1 MPTEKPWPIEAYLAE
16 RLEAAIPKA
25 GLTLSEGA
33 RIDVEVPREPEHGDW
48 ATPVALTL
56 AKTARRPPRQVAE
69 TLRDVLVKE
78 IERDVV
84 SSIEIAGAGFIN
96 FRLAPAWLTA
106 NLTRILENPG
116 VYGSSPV
123 GRGEKILIEYVSA
136 NPTGP
141 LNVVNARAASIGD
154 ALIRILNAAGYEARG
169 EFYAND
175 WGLQAELFGASIET
189 RFQERLGL
197 PASPLP
203 EEGYA
208 GAYVAEV
215 ARTVPEQDGRSWLGL
230 PERERR
236 LRFAGWG
243 IDRMLERQKVDLDR
257 FGARMDRWFRESELH
272 RGGAVE
278 KARARLG
285 ERGMTETRD
294 GALWFRSTEFGDQE
308 DRVIVRTNGE
318 PTYFLADAA
327 YHHDKFSRGFD
338 RLIDLLGPDHH
349 GHVQRM
355 QGVIEA
361 LGWPRERFEVILIQW
376 VRLLRGGE
384 PVKMSKRAGEFITL
398 EDLVQEVGVDAA
410 RFFFLMRRAES
421 PLDFDLEL
429 AVKRSEDNP
438 VYYVQYAHAR
448 IVHVLEYAT
457 SQGVPEPS
465 LAAAR
470 PDLLH
475 EAETLTLLR
484 GLAGFPSLVA
494 AAARHRE
501 PHRIPMYLKDL
512 AARFHS
518 FYHVHRVVGPD
529 AAVTAARLLLTRAT
543 GVVFRRGLELL
554 GVSAPESM

>member
-1 MPTEKPWPIEAYLAE
+1 MPAEKPWPIEAYLAE
-16 RLEAAIPKA
+16 RLEKAIARA
-25 GLTLSEGA
+25 GLTLPDGA

-56 AKTARRPPRQVAE
+56 AKTAKKPPRQIAEILREALEVEPDVA
-69 TLRDVLVKE
+69 LPP
-78 IERDVV
+78 
-84 SSIEIAGAGFIN
+84 EIAGAGFLN
-96 FRLAPAWLTA
+96 FRLAPAWLA
-106 NLTRILENPG
+106 SNLRRILEAPER
-116 VYGSSPV
+116 YGTSSA

-141 LNVVNARAASIGD
+141 LNVVSARAASIGD

-175 WGLQAELFGASIET
+175 WGLQAELFGASIES
-189 RFQERLGL
+189 RFAERVGL
-197 PASPLP
+197 PAPP
-203 EEGYA
+203 IPDEGYA
-208 GAYVAEV
+208 GSYVIDV
-215 ARTVPEQDGRSWLGL
+215 AASVPESEGRVWLGL
-230 PERERR
+230 PERDRR

-243 IDRMLERQKVDLDR
+243 IDRMLERQKKDLDR

-272 RGGAVE
+272 RGGLVE
-278 KARARLG
+278 KARERLS
-285 ERGMTETRD
+285 ERGLTETRD
-294 GALWFRSTEFGDQE
+294 GALWFRSTAFGDQE
-308 DRVIVRTNGE
+308 DRVIVRGNGE

-327 YHHDKFSRGFD
+327 YHNDKFSRGFD

-361 LGWPRERFEVILIQW
+361 MGYRRERFEVILIQW

-398 EDLVQEVGVDAA
+398 EDLVEEVGVDAA

-448 IVHVLEYAT
+448 IAHVLEYARA
-457 SQGVPEPS
+457 QGIPEPDPG
-465 LAAAR
+465 AAR
-470 PDLLH
+470 ADLLH

-501 PHRIPMYLKDL
+501 PHRIPMFLKEL
-512 AARFHS
+512 AAKFHS
-518 FYHVHRVVGPD
+518 FYHQHRVVGPD

-543 GVVFRRGLELL
+543 GVVFRQGLGLL

>member
-1 MPTEKPWPIEAYLAE
+1 
-16 RLEAAIPKA
+16 
-25 GLTLSEGA
+25 
-33 RIDVEVPREPEHGDW
+33 
-48 ATPVALTL
+48 
-56 AKTARRPPRQVAE
+56 
-69 TLRDVLVKE
+69 
-78 IERDVV
+78 
-84 SSIEIAGAGFIN
+84 
-96 FRLAPAWLTA
+96 
-106 NLTRILENPG
+106 
-116 VYGSSPV
+116 
-123 GRGEKILIEYVSA
+123 
-136 NPTGP
+136 
-141 LNVVNARAASIGD
+141 
-154 ALIRILNAAGYEARG
+154 
-169 EFYAND
+169 
-175 WGLQAELFGASIET
+175 
-189 RFQERLGL
+189 
-197 PASPLP
+197 
-203 EEGYA
+203 
-208 GAYVAEV
+208 VAEV

-448 IVHVLEYAT
+448 IVHVLEYAA

>member
-25 GLTLSEGA
+25 GLMLPEGA

>member
-16 RLEAAIPKA
+16 RLEQAIARA
-25 GLTLSEGA
+25 GLTLPEGA

-56 AKTARRPPRQVAE
+56 AKTARKPPRQVAE
-69 TLRDVLVKE
+69 TLREALD

-84 SSIEIAGAGFIN
+84 SSVEIAGAGFLN
-96 FRLAPAWLTA
+96 FRLAPAWLA
-106 NLTRILENPG
+106 SNLSRILTSADR
-116 VYGSSPV
+116 YGGSAV

-154 ALIRILNAAGYEARG
+154 ALIRILNAAGYDARG

-175 WGLQAELFGASIET
+175 WGLQAELFGASIES
-189 RFQERLGL
+189 RFAERLGL
-197 PASPLP
+197 TADPIP

-208 GAYVAEV
+208 GAYVTDV
-215 ARTVPEQDGRSWLGL
+215 AATVPESEGRGWLTL
-230 PERERR
+230 EERERR
-236 LRFAGWG
+236 LRFARWG
-243 IDRMLERQKVDLDR
+243 IDRILERQKQDLGS
-257 FGARMDRWFRESELH
+257 FGARIDRWFRESELH
-272 RGGAVE
+272 TQGAVE
-278 KARARLG
+278 KARVRLV
-285 ERGMTETRD
+285 ERGLTEARD
-294 GALWFRSTEFGDQE
+294 GALWFKSTAFGDQE
-308 DRVIVRTNGE
+308 DRVIVRSNGE

-338 RLIDLLGPDHH
+338 RAIDLLGPDHH

-384 PVKMSKRAGEFITL
+384 QVKMSKRAGEFVTL
-398 EDLVQEVGVDAA
+398 EDLIGEVGVDAA

-429 AVKRSEDNP
+429 AVKRSEENP

-448 IVHVLEYAT
+448 IAHVLDYARQ
-457 SQGVPEPS
+457 QGVPEPGPES
-465 LAAAR
+465 AR

-484 GLAGFPSLVA
+484 GLAAFPSLVA

-501 PHRIPMYLKDL
+501 PHRIPMYLKEL
-512 AARFHS
+512 AAKFHS
-518 FYHVHRVVGPD
+518 FYHQHRVVGPD

-543 GVVFRRGLELL
+543 GIVFRRGLDLL

>member
-1 MPTEKPWPIEAYLAE
+1 MPAEKPWPIEAYLAE
-16 RLEAAIPKA
+16 RLEKAIARA
-25 GLTLSEGA
+25 GLTLPDGA

-56 AKTARRPPRQVAE
+56 AKTAKKPPRQIAEILREALEVEPDVA
-69 TLRDVLVKE
+69 LPP
-78 IERDVV
+78 
-84 SSIEIAGAGFIN
+84 EIAGAGFLN
-96 FRLAPAWLTA
+96 FRLAPTWLA
-106 NLTRILENPG
+106 SNLRRILEAPER
-116 VYGSSPV
+116 YGTSSA

-175 WGLQAELFGASIET
+175 WGLQAELFGASIES
-189 RFQERLGL
+189 RFAERVGL
-197 PASPLP
+197 PAPP
-203 EEGYA
+203 IPDEGYA
-208 GAYVAEV
+208 GSYVIDV
-215 ARTVPEQDGRSWLGL
+215 AASVPESEGRVWLGL
-230 PERERR
+230 PERDRR

-243 IDRMLERQKVDLDR
+243 IDRMLERQKKDLDR

-272 RGGAVE
+272 RGGLVE
-278 KARARLG
+278 KARERLS
-285 ERGMTETRD
+285 ERGLTETRD
-294 GALWFRSTEFGDQE
+294 GALWFRSTAFGDQE
-308 DRVIVRTNGE
+308 DRVIVRGNGE

-327 YHHDKFSRGFD
+327 YHNDKFSRGFD

-361 LGWPRERFEVILIQW
+361 MGYRRERFEVILIQW

-398 EDLVQEVGVDAA
+398 EDLVEEVGVDAA

-448 IVHVLEYAT
+448 IAHVLEYARA
-457 SQGVPEPS
+457 QGIPEPDPG
-465 LAAAR
+465 AAR
-470 PDLLH
+470 ADLLH

-501 PHRIPMYLKDL
+501 PHRIPMFLKEL
-512 AARFHS
+512 AAKFHS
-518 FYHVHRVVGPD
+518 FYHQHRVVGPD
-529 AAVTAARLLLTRAT
+529 AAVTGARLLLTRAT
-543 GVVFRRGLELL
+543 GVVFRQGLGLL

>member
-16 RLEAAIPKA
+16 RLEQAIARA
-25 GLTLSEGA
+25 GLTLPEGA

-56 AKTARRPPRQVAE
+56 AKTARKAPRQVAE
-69 TLRDVLVKE
+69 TLRDALE

-84 SSIEIAGAGFIN
+84 TSVEIAGAGFLN
-96 FRLAPAWLTA
+96 FRLAPAWLA
-106 NLTRILENPG
+106 SNVSRILASADT
-116 VYGSSPV
+116 YGSSAV

-154 ALIRILNAAGYEARG
+154 ALIRILNAAGYDARG

-175 WGLQAELFGASIET
+175 WGLQAELFGASIES
-189 RFQERLGL
+189 RFAEYHGL
-197 PASPLP
+197 PASPIP
-203 EEGYA
+203 DEGYA
-208 GAYVAEV
+208 GAYVTDIAT
-215 ARTVPEQDGRSWLGL
+215 AVPESEGRAWLAL
-230 PERERR
+230 EQRERR

-243 IDRMLERQKVDLDR
+243 IDRMLERQKRDLGS

-278 KARARLG
+278 KARARLI
-285 ERGMTETRD
+285 ERGLTETRD
-294 GALWFRSTEFGDQE
+294 GALWFRSTAFGDQE
-308 DRVIVRTNGE
+308 DRVLVRTNGE

-349 GHVQRM
+349 GHAQKM

-361 LGWPRERFEVILIQW
+361 LGWPRNRFEVILIQW

-384 PVKMSKRAGEFITL
+384 PVKMSKRSGEFVTL
-398 EDLVQEVGVDAA
+398 EDLIGEVGVDAA

-429 AVKRSEDNP
+429 AVKRSEENP

-448 IVHVLEYAT
+448 IAHVLDYARQ
-457 SQGVPEPS
+457 QGVPEPGPE
-465 LAAAR
+465 AAR
-470 PDLLH
+470 ADLLH
-475 EAETLTLLR
+475 ETETLTLLR
-484 GLAGFPSLVA
+484 GLAAFPSLVA

-501 PHRIPMYLKDL
+501 PHRIPMYLKEL
-512 AARFHS
+512 AAKFHS
-518 FYHVHRVVGPD
+518 FYHQHRVVGPD
-529 AAVTAARLLLTRAT
+529 AAVTAARLLLLRAT
-543 GVVFRRGLELL
+543 GIVFSRGLDLL

>member
-25 GLTLSEGA
+25 GLMLPEGA

-106 NLTRILENPG
+106 NLARILENPG

-243 IDRMLERQKVDLDR
+243 IDRMLERR

-457 SQGVPEPS
+457 NQGVPEPS

>member
-25 GLTLSEGA
+25 GLMLPEGA

-154 ALIRILNAAGYEARG
+154 ALIRILNAAGYEACG

-203 EEGYA
+203 KEGYA

-429 AVKRSEDNP
+429 ALKRSEDNP

>member
-16 RLEAAIPKA
+16 RLEGAIARA
-25 GLTLSEGA
+25 GFSMPDGA
-33 RIDVEVPREPEHGDW
+33 RVEVEVPREPEHGDW

-56 AKTARRPPRQVAE
+56 AKTARRPPREVAGAL
-69 TLRDVLVKE
+69 LRSLE
-78 IERDVV
+78 IEPDVV
-84 SSIEIAGAGFIN
+84 SGVEAAGAGFIN
-96 FRLAPAWLTA
+96 FRLAPAWLAA
-106 NLTRILENPG
+106 NVRRILSDPAA
-116 VYGSSPV
+116 YGNSPV
-123 GRGEKILIEYVSA
+123 GRGEKVLIEYVSA

-154 ALIRILNAAGYEARG
+154 ALIRILNTAGYEASG

-175 WGLQAELFGASIET
+175 WGLQAELFGASIRT
-189 RFQERLGL
+189 RFAERIGVQA
-197 PASPLP
+197 PAIP

-208 GAYVAEV
+208 GSYVTEV
-215 ARTVPEQDGRSWLGL
+215 ADAIPESQGREWLAH
-230 PERERR
+230 PEREQR
-236 LRFAGWG
+236 LRFAAWG
-243 IDRMLERQKVDLDR
+243 IDRMLERQKRELTR
-257 FGARMDRWFRESELH
+257 FGARIDRWFRESELH

-278 KARARLG
+278 KARARLA
-285 ERGMTETRD
+285 ERGLSEERD
-294 GALWFRSTEFGDQE
+294 GALWFRSTAFGDQE
-308 DRVIVRTNGE
+308 DRVIVRANGE

-327 YHHDKFSRGFD
+327 YHHDKFSRRFD

-349 GHVQRM
+349 GHIQRM

-361 LGWPRERFEVILIQW
+361 MGWPRDRFEVILIQW

-398 EDLVQEVGVDAA
+398 EDLVDEVGVDAA

-448 IVHVLEYAT
+448 IAHILDYARQ
-457 SQGVPEPS
+457 QGVADPGPDS
-465 LAAAR
+465 AR
-470 PDLLH
+470 SELLH
-475 EAETLTLLR
+475 EAETLVLLR
-484 GLAGFPSLVA
+484 GIAGFPSLVA

-501 PHRIPMYLKDL
+501 PHRIPIYLKEL
-512 AARFHS
+512 AAKFHS
-518 FYHVHRVVGPD
+518 FYHQHRVVGPD
-529 AAVTAARLLLTRAT
+529 VAVTAARLLLTRAT
-543 GVVFRRGLELL
+543 GVVLRRGLELL

>member
-1 MPTEKPWPIEAYLAE
+1 MPTEKTWPIEAYLAE
-16 RLEAAIPKA
+16 RLEEAIARA
-25 GLTLSEGA
+25 GLTLPEGS
-33 RIDVEVPREPEHGDW
+33 RIDVEVPREPDHGDW
-48 ATPVALTL
+48 ATPVALAL
-56 AKTARRPPRQVAE
+56 AKTARRPPRKVAE
-69 TLRDVLVKE
+69 ELVQAFR
-78 IERDVV
+78 IDPG
-84 SSIEIAGAGFIN
+84 IMGPPEIAGAGFIN
-96 FRLAPAWLTA
+96 FRLAPTWLA
-106 NLTRILENPG
+106 SNVRRILDDPAA
-116 VYGSSPV
+116 YGRSAV
-123 GRGEKILIEYVSA
+123 GHGEKILIEYVSA

-175 WGLQAELFGASIET
+175 WGLQAELFGASIES
-189 RFQERLGL
+189 RFAERLGITA
-197 PASPLP
+197 PPIP

-208 GAYVAEV
+208 GSYVTDIAV
-215 ARTVPEQDGRSWLGL
+215 AVPESEGRAWLEL

-236 LRFAGWG
+236 LRFAMWG
-243 IDRMLERQKVDLDR
+243 IDRMLERQKQDLER

-272 RGGAVE
+272 RGGLVE

-285 ERGMTETRD
+285 ERGMTEERE
-294 GALWFRSTEFGDQE
+294 GALWFRSTAFGDQE
-308 DRVIVRTNGE
+308 DRVIVRGNGE

-349 GHVQRM
+349 GHIQRM

-361 LGWPRERFEVILIQW
+361 LGWPRDRFEVILIQW

-384 PVKMSKRAGEFITL
+384 PVKMSKRAGEFVTL
-398 EDLVQEVGVDAA
+398 EDLVEEVGVDAA

-448 IVHVLEYAT
+448 IAHVLEYARQ
-457 SQGVPEPS
+457 QGVPEPTLES
-465 LAAAR
+465 AR

-484 GLAGFPSLVA
+484 GLAAFPSLVA
-494 AAARHRE
+494 AAARYRE
-501 PHRIPMYLKDL
+501 PHRIPMYLKEL
-512 AARFHS
+512 AA
-518 FYHVHRVVGPD
+518 
-529 AAVTAARLLLTRAT
+529 
-543 GVVFRRGLELL
+543 
-554 GVSAPESM
+554 

>member
-1 MPTEKPWPIEAYLAE
+1 MPAEKPWPIEAHLAE
-16 RLEAAIPKA
+16 RLERAIERA
-25 GLTLSEGA
+25 GLNLPDGA

-69 TLRDVLVKE
+69 TLRDALE
-78 IERDVV
+78 IEPDVV
-84 SSIEIAGAGFIN
+84 SSVEIAGAGFLN
-96 FRLAPAWLTA
+96 FRLAPAWLCS
-106 NLTRILENPG
+106 NLSRILNAPDD
-116 VYGSSPV
+116 YGTSPA
-123 GRGEKILIEYVSA
+123 GLGEKILIEYVSA

-175 WGLQAELFGASIET
+175 WGLQAELFGASIES
-189 RFQERLGL
+189 RFAERLEL
-197 PASPLP
+197 PAPPIP
-203 EEGYA
+203 EQGYA
-208 GAYVAEV
+208 GAYVTEIASAVIE
-215 ARTVPEQDGRSWLGL
+215 ADGRAWLGL

-243 IDRMLERQKVDLDR
+243 IDRILERQQRDLER

-272 RGGAVE
+272 RGGAVQ
-278 KARARLG
+278 KAQARLV
-285 ERGMTETRD
+285 ERGLTETRD
-294 GALWFRSTEFGDQE
+294 GALWFRSTAFGDQE

-361 LGWPRERFEVILIQW
+361 LGWPKDRFEVILIQW

-384 PVKMSKRAGEFITL
+384 PVKMSKRAGEFVTL
-398 EDLVQEVGVDAA
+398 DDLVEEVGVDAA

-448 IVHVLEYAT
+448 IAHVLDYARQ
-457 SQGVPEPS
+457 QGVPEPG
-465 LAAAR
+465 LASVR

-501 PHRIPMYLKDL
+501 PHRIPMYLKEL
-512 AARFHS
+512 AAKFHS
-518 FYHVHRVVGPD
+518 FYHPHRVVGPD

-543 GVVFRRGLELL
+543 GVVFRRGLNLL

>member
-25 GLTLSEGA
+25 GLMLPEGA

-294 GALWFRSTEFGDQE
+294 GALWFRSTEFG
-308 DRVIVRTNGE
+308 
-318 PTYFLADAA
+318 
-327 YHHDKFSRGFD
+327 
-338 RLIDLLGPDHH
+338 
-349 GHVQRM
+349 
-355 QGVIEA
+355 
-361 LGWPRERFEVILIQW
+361 
-376 VRLLRGGE
+376 
-384 PVKMSKRAGEFITL
+384 
-398 EDLVQEVGVDAA
+398 
-410 RFFFLMRRAES
+410 
-421 PLDFDLEL
+421 
-429 AVKRSEDNP
+429 
-438 VYYVQYAHAR
+438 
-448 IVHVLEYAT
+448 
-457 SQGVPEPS
+457 
-465 LAAAR
+465 
-470 PDLLH
+470 
-475 EAETLTLLR
+475 
-484 GLAGFPSLVA
+484 
-494 AAARHRE
+494 
-501 PHRIPMYLKDL
+501 
-512 AARFHS
+512 
-518 FYHVHRVVGPD
+518 
-529 AAVTAARLLLTRAT
+529 
-543 GVVFRRGLELL
+543 
-554 GVSAPESM
+554 

>member
-1 MPTEKPWPIEAYLAE
+1 V
-16 RLEAAIPKA
+16 
-25 GLTLSEGA
+25 G
-33 RIDVEVPREPEHGDW
+33 
-48 ATPVALTL
+48 
-56 AKTARRPPRQVAE
+56 
-69 TLRDVLVKE
+69 
-78 IERDVV
+78 
-84 SSIEIAGAGFIN
+84 
-96 FRLAPAWLTA
+96 APAA
-106 NLTRILENPG
+106 PI
-116 VYGSSPV
+116 
-123 GRGEKILIEYVSA
+123 
-136 NPTGP
+136 
-141 LNVVNARAASIGD
+141 
-154 ALIRILNAAGYEARG
+154 
-169 EFYAND
+169 
-175 WGLQAELFGASIET
+175 
-189 RFQERLGL
+189 
-197 PASPLP
+197 P
-203 EEGYA
+203 EQGYA
-208 GAYVAEV
+208 GSYVTDVAATVAE
-215 ARTVPEQDGRSWLGL
+215 AEGRSWLEL

-243 IDRMLERQKVDLDR
+243 IDRMLERQKRDLER

-272 RGGAVE
+272 QGGAVE
-278 KARARLG
+278 RARARLV
-285 ERGMTETRD
+285 ERGLTDTRD
-294 GALWFRSTEFGDQE
+294 GALWFRSTAFGDQE

-361 LGWPRERFEVILIQW
+361 LGWPRDRFEVILIQW

-384 PVKMSKRAGEFITL
+384 PVKMSKRAGEFVTL

-448 IVHVLEYAT
+448 IAHVLDYARQ
-457 SQGVPEPS
+457 QGVPEPGLES
-465 LAAAR
+465 VRA
-470 PDLLH
+470 DLLH

-494 AAARHRE
+494 ATARHRE
-501 PHRIPMYLKDL
+501 PHRIPMYLKEL
-512 AARFHS
+512 AAKFHS
-518 FYHVHRVVGPD
+518 FYHQHRVVGPD

-543 GVVFRRGLELL
+543 GIVFRRGLDLL

>member
-1 MPTEKPWPIEAYLAE
+1 MPAEKPWPIEAYLAE
-16 RLEAAIPKA
+16 RLEEAIARA
-25 GLTLSEGA
+25 GLALPEGA
-33 RIDVEVPREPEHGDW
+33 RIDVEVPRDPAHGDW
-48 ATPVALTL
+48 ATPVALSL
-56 AKTARRPPRQVAE
+56 AKIARKPPRQVAE
-69 TLRDVLVKE
+69 TLRDAIE
-78 IERDVV
+78 IEHDVV
-84 SSIEIAGAGFIN
+84 SGVEIAGAGFLN
-96 FRLAPAWLTA
+96 FRLAPAWLA
-106 NLTRILENPG
+106 SNLSRILESPDT
-116 VYGSSPV
+116 YGASAA

-141 LNVVNARAASIGD
+141 LNVVSARAASIGD

-175 WGLQAELFGASIET
+175 WGLQAELFGASIES
-189 RFQERLGL
+189 RFAERLGL
-197 PASPLP
+197 PAPPIP

-208 GAYVAEV
+208 GGYVADV
-215 ARTVPEQDGRSWLGL
+215 AATVPEPEGRVWLGL
-230 PERERR
+230 AERERR

-243 IDRMLERQKVDLDR
+243 IDRILERQKVDLDR

-272 RGGAVE
+272 KGGLVE

-285 ERGMTETRD
+285 ERGLTETRD
-294 GALWFRSTEFGDQE
+294 GALWFRSTAYGDQE

-338 RLIDLLGPDHH
+338 RVIDLLGPDHH

-361 LGWPRERFEVILIQW
+361 LGWPRDRFEVILIQW

-384 PVKMSKRAGEFITL
+384 PVKMSKRAGEFVTL
-398 EDLVQEVGVDAA
+398 EDLIGEVGVDAA

-429 AVKRSEDNP
+429 AVKRSEENP

-448 IVHVLEYAT
+448 IAHVLGYALA
-457 SQGVPEPS
+457 QGVPAPGLES
-465 LAAAR
+465 AR
-470 PDLLH
+470 ADLLH

-501 PHRIPMYLKDL
+501 PHRIPMYLKEL
-512 AARFHS
+512 AAKFHA
-518 FYHVHRVVGPD
+518 FYHQHRVVGPD

-543 GVVFRRGLELL
+543 GVVFRRGLTLL